1 MSNCIELWYTIYV
14 DFLLPVQYHF
24 ICVLYTEVKLQKKG
38 EKDVKSSKTCYGM
51 TYIENAEI
59 PNGNLNH
66 RIELEYYRIK
76 KKKHHLLKENTETYG
91 IEVVK
96 KEYKGHKVNIEKEKV
111 EKISN
116 KKANIDSILNILK
129 EFQVTPVALKDVID
143 DMMHT

>member
-1 MSNCIELWYTIYV
+1 MNSKVYYGKT
-14 DFLLPVQYHF
+14 FLEAKD
-24 ICVLYTEVKLQKKG
+24 IRDTNVK
-38 EKDVKSSKTCYGM
+38 
-51 TYIENAEI
+51 N
-59 PNGNLNH
+59 